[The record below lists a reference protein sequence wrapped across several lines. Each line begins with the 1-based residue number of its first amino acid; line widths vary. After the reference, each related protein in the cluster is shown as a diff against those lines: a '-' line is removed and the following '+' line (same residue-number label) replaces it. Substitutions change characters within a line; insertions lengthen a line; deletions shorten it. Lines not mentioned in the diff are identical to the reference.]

1 MLRTYK
7 VGAALLIALLLSM
20 PALATPQPVDTHR
33 LTITS
38 DICNSSSC
46 RYDAAGNIIN
56 DPVPQPSR
64 EVRIILLILSLGIA
78 GTVTLTYKYPVGTTV
93 PPTAIQASQ
102 VQVVIGEV
110 NWADSDTTTLF
121 THNFGIATAP
131 GFAGILP
138 GLISFFPE
146 VMIVNSGVS
155 TVAAAISVAW
165 TNGTTLTLGKGSI
178 LGTAGTIIVYVRKPH
193 SIGQ

>member
-33 LTITS
+33 LTIVS
-38 DICNSSSC
+38 DI
-46 RYDAAGNIIN
+46 
-56 DPVPQPSR
+56 DPAPSQPSQA
-64 EVRIILLILSLGIA
+64 VRLVWILSLLAVA

-102 VQVVIGEV
+102 VQVVVGEV

-178 LGTAGTIIVYVRKPH
+178 VGTAGTIIVYVRKPH